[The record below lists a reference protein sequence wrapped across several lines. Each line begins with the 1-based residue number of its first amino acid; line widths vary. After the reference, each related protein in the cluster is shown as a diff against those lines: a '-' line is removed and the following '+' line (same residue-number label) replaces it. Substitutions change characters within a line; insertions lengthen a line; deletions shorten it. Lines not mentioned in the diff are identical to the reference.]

1 MILHCLEVKP
11 ERRYQTAAQLALDL
25 QDPAQVTLT
34 RRADKLQR
42 SGSIKTFKR
51 WFFALGAEPAQDR
64 AKVGEQLDRSP
75 IILAAVDVDHATTD
89 LLQQLRETV
98 RRIVLTEPGARLA
111 CVSVMKIAR
120 IGLDELVDAEGRSRH
135 VKQLVGLKHWARPIS
150 KALNLDEG
158 RLTFHVLE
166 APDVA
171 AAIIDF
177 AQRNHADHIVLGA
190 RGTSTLRRL
199 LGSVSS
205 QVVAQSDCTVTV
217 VRSAVSVEAGIA

>member
-1 MILHCLEVKP
+1 M
-11 ERRYQTAAQLALDL
+11 
-25 QDPAQVTLT
+25 T
-34 RRADKLQR
+34 RRAEKLQQ
-42 SGSIKTFKR
+42 SGAIKTFKR
-51 WFFALGAEPAQDR
+51 WFFALGAEPALER
-64 AKVGEQLDRSP
+64 ANVADQLDRSP
-75 IILAAVDVDHATTD
+75 IIMAAVDIDHATTE

-120 IGLDELVDAEGRSRH
+120 IGIDELVDADGRSRH
-135 VKQLVGLKHWARPIS
+135 VKQLVALKHWARPIS

-166 APDVA
+166 APDPA
-171 AAIIDF
+171 NAIIEF
-177 AQRNHADHIVLGA
+177 AQRNHADHIVMGA
-190 RGTSTLRRL
+190 RGSSSLRRL

-217 VRSAVSVEAGIA
+217 VRAGVPLDEARPAPAPAAETPAGG